1 MKGSE
6 DKTNV
11 MRLLDKAKI
20 SYIPHAFT
28 VAEGDSLDVH
38 TAAQK
43 LGKQPEEVFKTLVTK
58 GAKGG
63 YFVFVVPGTGNLDLK
78 KAAKAVGEK
87 NIEMIKLA
95 ELLPLTGYVHG
106 GCSPMGMKKSFPT
119 VIDESVLNLSTVTVS
134 AGKIGRQIE
143 LAPADLIKLTRAKTA
158 DIVTAE

>member
-1 MKGSE
+1 MKSSE

-20 SYIPHAFT
+20 SYIPHAFA
-28 VAEGDSLDVH
+28 VEEGDSLDVH

-87 NIEMIKLA
+87 SIE
-95 ELLPLTGYVHG
+95 
-106 GCSPMGMKKSFPT
+106 KSFPT
-119 VIDESVLNLSTVTVS
+119 AIDESVLNLSTVTVS

>member
-20 SYIPHAFT
+20 SYIPHAFA
-28 VAEGDSLDVH
+28 VEEGDSLDVH

-78 KAAKAVGEK
+78 KPAKAVGEK
-87 NIEMIKLA
+87 SIEMIKL
-95 ELLPLTGYVHG
+95 E
-106 GCSPMGMKKSFPT
+106 
-119 VIDESVLNLSTVTVS
+119 
-134 AGKIGRQIE
+134 IGR
-143 LAPADLIKLTRAKTA
+143 AH
-158 DIVTAE
+158 V